1 LDEKIKTILKGHDEK
16 DEAPNRTERDMLEE
30 ILELT
35 RIGTRNKRPHGDIP
49 SEIIMELVEGLDR
62 IFRMLHPKMLRDPEI
77 IYLVERPLMMLA
89 ELSGHPELRELIF
102 RLRHRLDMLP
112 EKTDSSKSE
121 KS

>member
-1 LDEKIKTILKGHDEK
+1 
-16 DEAPNRTERDMLEE
+16 
-30 ILELT
+30 
-35 RIGTRNKRPHGDIP
+35 
-49 SEIIMELVEGLDR
+49 
-62 IFRMLHPKMLRDPEI
+62 
-77 IYLVERPLMMLA
+77 MMLA